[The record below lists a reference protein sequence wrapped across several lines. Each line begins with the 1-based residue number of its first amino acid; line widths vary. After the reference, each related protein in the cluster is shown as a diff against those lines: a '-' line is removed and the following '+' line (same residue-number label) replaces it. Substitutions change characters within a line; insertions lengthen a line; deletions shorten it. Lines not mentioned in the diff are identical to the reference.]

1 MRYECIERFRDI
13 ASHGSQKK
21 EECPNNTETKKIY

>member
-13 ASHGSQKK
+13 ASHGSRKQNQQK
-21 EECPNNTETKKIY
+21 EVNNNING